1 MLEGVDGDRF
11 RREFSLTLEEAYPE
25 ELRALLTEG
34 LLEWQEGRL
43 RLAGKGIILANQV
56 VIHFI

>member
-1 MLEGVDGDRF
+1 
-11 RREFSLTLEEAYPE
+11 LTLEEAYPE